1 MSVRKS
7 FALALLLLAMSSLL
21 RPGRAAAEGVNVAWS
36 HCFGQGTGV
45 QNESFACD
53 VNDGTH
59 VMTGS
64 FVLGAGIN
72 QVIGLEIIID
82 LAAASTGLPA
92 WWDLYNAG
100 SCRAGSLSANFVPD
114 PADPACPDWSH
125 SQAVGGIANYCTISG
140 PCFDHPT
147 SANLV
152 RLKLAVAVAQ
162 ANARDLAA
170 GTEYFAFHV
179 GLDNAGTVGPGSCSG
194 CDVPVCIVLNSINVV
209 GKNNIGSRLL
219 TTANAP
225 GSNFVSWQGGGVPVG
240 HGTSGCPAATA
251 AHRSAWGQLKAL
263 YR

>member
-1 MSVRKS
+1 MSTPQRLELV
-7 FALALLLLAMSSLL
+7 LLLFAMTALL
-21 RPGRAAAEGVNVAWS
+21 RPGQAAAEGVNVAWN

-64 FVLGAGIN
+64 FVLGTGIS
-72 QVIGLEIIID
+72 QVVGLEIIID
-82 LAAASTGLPA
+82 LAAASPSLPA
-92 WWDLYNAG
+92 WWDLFNLG
-100 SCRAGSLSANFVPD
+100 SCRENSLSANFVPD
-114 PADPACPDWSH
+114 PADPACPDWSRG
-125 SQAVGGIANYCTISG
+125 QAVGGIANYCTISG
-140 PCFDHPT
+140 PCLDHPT

-162 ANARDLAA
+162 QNARDLAA
-170 GTEYFAFHV
+170 GTEYFAYHV
-179 GLDNAGTVGPGSCSG
+179 ALDDVGTVGPGSCSG

-209 GKNNIGSRLL
+209 GKSNIGTRLL

-240 HGTSGCPAATA
+240 HGPSGCPAATA
-251 AHRSAWGQLKAL
+251 THRSAWGQLKAL
-263 YR
+263 YL

>member
-1 MSVRKS
+1 MSSRNG
-7 FALALLLLAMSSLL
+7 LALLLLACSIPCLSA
-21 RPGRAAAEGVNVAWS
+21 PVAAAEGVNVAWN
-36 HCFGQGTGV
+36 HCFGLGTGV

-53 VNDGTH
+53 TNDGTH

-82 LAAASTGLPA
+82 LAAASTSLPA

-100 SCRAGSLSANFVPD
+100 SCRNGSLSANFV
-114 PADPACPDWSH
+114 ADAGDLACPDWANG
-125 SQAVGGIANYCTISG
+125 QGVGGIATYCTISG
-140 PCFDHPT
+140 PCVDHPT

-162 ANARDLAA
+162 QFARDLVADAA
-170 GTEYFAFHV
+170 TTGA
-179 GLDNAGTVGPGSCSG
+179 GSCGG
-194 CDVPVCIVLNSINVV
+194 CDVPVCLVLNSINVV
-209 GKNNIGSRLL
+209 GKSNIGTRLL

-225 GSNFVSWQGGGVPVG
+225 GSNFITWQGGGVPVG
-240 HGTSGCPAATA
+240 HGASGWPAATPT
-251 AHRSAWGQLKAL
+251 HRSAWGQLKAL